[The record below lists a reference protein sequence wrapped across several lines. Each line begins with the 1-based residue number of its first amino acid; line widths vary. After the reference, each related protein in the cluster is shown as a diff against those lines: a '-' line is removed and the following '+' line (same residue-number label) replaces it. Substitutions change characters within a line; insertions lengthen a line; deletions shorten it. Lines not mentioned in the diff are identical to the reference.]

1 MARATSFEP
10 LPIYIIAGV
19 LGSGKTTL
27 MARLAQY
34 CIARK
39 HRVGMIA
46 NDIGDLGVDAILLA
60 ETGWPHAAVDS
71 LNGDCACC
79 SDTTD
84 LEDVLLGMRELR
96 RELLL
101 FETTGVADAADML
114 SQTTAH
120 HLRRLIQTP
129 RLISV
134 IDVTRYPDPQ
144 HTDPLVQ
151 RQVALADAIVLAK
164 TDLVEA
170 ARVAAAIAIVQEA
183 NPGVPLFRQG
193 LADDE
198 VESLLEATVRHG
210 STLVELLVDGPPGH
224 PLPHTLTL
232 DLRRRLS
239 RDRFDAL
246 LRTLPPTVLRAKG
259 FVTLDVEPSLHTFQ
273 YVEGG
278 FVQLTPFARRPGM
291 ISAAVPVAAYGVFI
305 GTQLDRGWLTAQI
318 ESCLAR

>member
-10 LPIYIIAGV
+10 LPMYIIAGV

-34 CIARK
+34 CIAHK
-39 HRVGMIA
+39 HRVGMIV

-71 LNGDCACC
+71 LNGECACC

-129 RLISV
+129 RLLCV
-134 IDVTRYPDPQ
+134 VDVTRYPEPQ
-144 HTDPLVQ
+144 RMDPLVQ
-151 RQVALADAIVLAK
+151 RQVALADAIVLSK
-164 TDLVEA
+164 TDLVDE
-170 ARVAAAIAIVQEA
+170 ARVIAAVAAVQEA
-183 NPGVPLFRQG
+183 NPGVPQFRQD
-193 LADDE
+193 LTDDD
-198 VESLLEATVRHG
+198 VVVLLDATVRRE
-210 STLVELLVDGPPGH
+210 STLAELLLGGPPGH

-239 RDRFDAL
+239 RGRFEAL
-246 LRTLPPTVLRAKG
+246 LRALPPTILRAKG
-259 FVTLDVEPSLHTFQ
+259 FVMLDAEPSLHTFQ

-278 FVQLTPFARRPGM
+278 FVHLAPFVRRPGL
-291 ISAAVPVAAYGVFI
+291 ISAAAPAAPYGIFI
-305 GTQLDRGWLTAQI
+305 GTQLDRDWLTSQI
-318 ESCLAR
+318 EACVAL